1 METTMNHLTVKMR
14 IKSTYR
20 DMNPKE
26 KQIADYILA
35 NIKLVSR
42 SSISDLAHNLGVA
55 DSTVYQFT
63 KKLGYD
69 GFKDFKVNL
78 LTEEFDSEISIHE
91 KISEQ
96 DSPDA
101 MLQKVFDSSIK
112 ALEDTRH
119 IAQGGQ
125 FQKAAAL
132 MSSADRVWFFGIGG
146 SNAVALPQVSAK
158 SHSLRVCFGLSFAAD
173 ECGFAHGKGL
183 RVSHF
188 PYRPQQGYAGY
199 RKACEGKRGEAYRP
213 DQLPAFP
220 PGQNGRYRVGI
231 HSGGDY
237 LALGISVQPP
247 VAAVHHG
254 RSFCDDHVPQ

>member
-1 METTMNHLTVKMR
+1 MNHLTVKMR

-101 MLQKVFDSSIK
+101 MLQKSSTPVSRLWRIPGILPRADSF
-112 ALEDTRH
+112 R
-119 IAQGGQ
+119 
-125 FQKAAAL
+125 
-132 MSSADRVWFFGIGG
+132 R
-146 SNAVALPQVSAK
+146 PP
-158 SHSLRVCFGLSFAAD
+158 LS
-173 ECGFAHGKGL
+173 
-183 RVSHF
+183 
-188 PYRPQQGYAGY
+188 
-199 RKACEGKRGEAYRP
+199 
-213 DQLPAFP
+213 
-220 PGQNGRYRVGI
+220 
-231 HSGGDY
+231 
-237 LALGISVQPP
+237 
-247 VAAVHHG
+247 
-254 RSFCDDHVPQ
+254 